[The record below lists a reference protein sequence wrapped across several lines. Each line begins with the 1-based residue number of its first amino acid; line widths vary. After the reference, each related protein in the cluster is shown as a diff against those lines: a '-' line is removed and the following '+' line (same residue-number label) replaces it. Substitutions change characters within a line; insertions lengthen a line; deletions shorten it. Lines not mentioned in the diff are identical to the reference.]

1 MKFLFK
7 FPSRGRPNKFKETL
21 QLHLMHL
28 SNKNEYKFIFTFD
41 EDDDTMNNDDIKNFI
56 KTLNIDFKI
65 FYGQS
70 KNKIEAINA
79 NLTDEDYDILI
90 LIADDMIPQ
99 VMEYDEIIRNI
110 IETSE
115 NGTDTIIHFNT
126 TRWANLL
133 DVWCIMGKKYYDRFK
148 YIYNPIYK
156 SIFADNEYT
165 EVAQILDRYIFS
177 EIIAFNHNWDSD
189 ETTLKSWGH
198 NQEDENI
205 YNSRK
210 NENFDL
216 KNGK

>member
-65 FYGQS
+65 FYGEN

-79 NLTDEDYDILI
+79 NLSDEDYDVLI

-99 VMEYDEIIRNI
+99 VMEYDEIIKNI

-126 TRWANLL
+126 TL
-133 DVWCIMGKKYYDRFK
+133 
-148 YIYNPIYK
+148 
-156 SIFADNEYT
+156 
-165 EVAQILDRYIFS
+165 
-177 EIIAFNHNWDSD
+177 
-189 ETTLKSWGH
+189 
-198 NQEDENI
+198 
-205 YNSRK
+205 
-210 NENFDL
+210 
-216 KNGK
+216 